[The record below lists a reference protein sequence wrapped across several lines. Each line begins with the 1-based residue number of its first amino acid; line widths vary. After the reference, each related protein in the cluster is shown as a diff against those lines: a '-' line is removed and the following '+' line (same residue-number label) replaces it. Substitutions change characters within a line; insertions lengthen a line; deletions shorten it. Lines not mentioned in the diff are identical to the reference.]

1 MKTIL
6 RNFLSVLR
14 RFKMATALNVLG
26 LSVAFA
32 AFLIIMMQVDFDRN
46 FDRSHPDYDHIFRM
60 EVDNTLGNERQAV
73 ICRPLIE
80 AFAASS
86 PHILGVAYS
95 NLPEQ
100 MFFSV
105 EANGGK
111 HVYMESSVTVSPG
124 FAGVFTFDMLEGN
137 AGALEEPLQALI
149 PQSLALKIFG
159 REPAVGKRLAAGD
172 RNYTVGGVYR
182 DFPRNVSTGNHIYL
196 PIPADENLHNWGNWN
211 YIAYIRVDEPGN
223 TEGLF
228 DNFKRS
234 FDVSTLG
241 EDRHRQAGFEQ
252 TDVCLTPLAETHYVT
267 GVTYDPTP
275 KASRQSLA
283 VLVAIALALALIAG
297 INYMNFSAALAPK
310 RIKSINTQMVLGGDR
325 SAIRGALLVE
335 AVSIAFLSFLI
346 ALAIAAL
353 AGHTFVVSLV
363 DAELSL
369 AAHTGLVLLAGGVAL
384 ATGLLAGL
392 YPARYMTSFSPALVL
407 KGSFGLSPRGRRLR
421 NALISIQ
428 FVASFALIIGA
439 SFMYL
444 QNDFMQR
451 APLGFEKDQLIVT
464 SINGTVDK
472 SRDAFTDRLKSF
484 AGINE
489 VTFSQF
495 LLSSDDSYMG
505 WGRRYHDRV
514 VQYTCIPVD
523 HSFLRVMG
531 IEVTEGRDF
540 REGDALTRHGA
551 YIFNQKAREAYELVL
566 NDHIDSAVI
575 VGFMPDVK
583 FASLRMEVE
592 PMAFF
597 VWGTQNWGI
606 LHGATYVQVK
616 EGSDMR
622 AAIEHVRNTLRE
634 FDSEYPFNVR
644 FFDEALNNTYKK
656 EQAFGRLISIFSLVA
671 ILISIVGVFGL
682 VVFDSEYRRKEISL
696 RKIFGSTTGGILI
709 LFNKVYLRLL
719 IPCFVVA
726 APLAWYA
733 VDRWL
738 ENFAYR
744 TPLYWWVY
752 PAAFVLASALT
763 IATVTFQNWRA
774 ANANPAENIKSE

>member
-6 RNFLSVLR
+6 RNLLSVLR

-46 FDRSHPDYDHIFRM
+46 FDRSHPGYDHIFRM
-60 EVDNTLGNERQAV
+60 EVDNSPGDERQAV

-95 NLPEQ
+95 NLPER

-124 FAGVFTFDMLEGN
+124 FAGVFTFDMLEGK

-159 REPAVGKRLAAGD
+159 SEPAVDKRLAAGD

-182 DFPRNVSTGNHIYL
+182 DFPRNVSTGNYIYL

-241 EDRHRQAGFEQ
+241 EDHHRRAGFEQ
-252 TDVCLTPLAETHYVT
+252 TDVRLTPLTETHYVT

-275 KASRQSLA
+275 KASRQSLT

-325 SAIRGALLVE
+325 GAIRGALLVE

-346 ALAIAAL
+346 ALAIAA
-353 AGHTFVVSLV
+353 AAEYTFVASLV

-369 AAHTGLVLLAGGVAL
+369 AAHTGLVLLTGGAAL

-392 YPARYMTSFSPALVL
+392 YPAGYMTSFSPALVL
-407 KGSFGLSPRGRRLR
+407 KGSFGLSPRGRKLR

-428 FVASFALIIGA
+428 FVASFALIVGA

-451 APLGFEKDQLIVT
+451 APLGFEKDRLIVT

-472 SRDAFTDRLKSF
+472 SRDAFTDRLRSF
-484 AGINE
+484 AGVNE

-505 WGRRYHDRV
+505 WGRRYHDKIIL
-514 VQYTCIPVD
+514 YTCIPVD
-523 HSFLRVMG
+523 HSFLKVMG

-540 REGDALTRHGA
+540 RAEDALTRNGA

-592 PMAFF
+592 PMAFY

-622 AAIEHVRNTLRE
+622 AAIEHVRTTLRE

-644 FFDEALNNTYKK
+644 FFDEALNNTYQK
-656 EQAFGRLISIFSLVA
+656 EQAFGRLISLFSLVA

-696 RKIFGSTTGGILI
+696 RKIFGSTTGGILL
-709 LFNKVYLRLL
+709 LFNKAYLRLL

-752 PAAFVLASALT
+752 PSAFVLVGLLT

-774 ANANPAENIKSE
+774 ANANPAEGIKNE